1 MSFRDSDSPNA
12 MVIKESQLDVAAYL
26 ERINYHGPLEPTAK
40 TLRRLH
46 VAHLLAVPFENL
58 SIHAGEP
65 IVLDDE
71 ALFDKVVARRRGG
84 FCYELNGLFARLL
97 RELGFEVEMLSA
109 EVWGGAGGFGPEFDH
124 MTLLV
129 KLEERRLADV
139 GFGDSFVE
147 PLRLDERGEQ
157 RQGARSFRI
166 EGEGDRL
173 ILSKRDE
180 GGDWVAQYR
189 FSLTPH
195 VYADYA
201 EMCHFQ
207 QTSPESHF
215 TQGRVCT
222 RLTPKGRVTLSQL
235 RLITTDADGR
245 HERELS
251 EQEYEE
257 ALSEHFGVVMK
268 G

>member
-1 MSFRDSDSPNA
+1 
-12 MVIKESQLDVAAYL
+12 LDTAAYL
-26 ERINYHGPLEPTAK
+26 ERINYRGPLEATAE

-109 EVWGGAGGFGPEFDH
+109 GVSGGDGGFGPEFDH
-124 MTLLV
+124 MALLV
-129 KLEERRLADV
+129 KLEERWLADV

-157 RQGARSFRI
+157 RQGTRSFRV
-166 EGEGDRL
+166 EEEGDRL

-180 GGDWVAQYR
+180 GGEWVAQYR

-201 EMCHFQ
+201 EMCRHH

-222 RLTPKGRVTLSQL
+222 RLTPEGRVTLSRL
-235 RLITTDADGR
+235 RLINTDADGR
-245 HERELS
+245 RERELS
-251 EQEYEE
+251 DGQEYAE
-257 ALSEHFGVVMK
+257 ALREHFGVVMRV
-268 G
+268 